1 MKNRRAVT
9 ASQLIRK
16 EALEDRAVELL
27 KEERISA
34 SVAEM
39 IYERR
44 QASGMTQQ
52 ELAEIVG
59 TTQSVISRLENADYE
74 GHSLTMLH
82 RVAAALKQK
91 VYVSM
96 EPKTT
101 APPNTDDITRELV
114 FRDFVQKLRRS
125 KRLTL
130 DALAKRLDVEREE
143 LVALEQWPGYRP
155 SSRLLYSISEFFQI
169 PQRSLAILAGAIREV
184 PTGVRRQLSQFAAKS
199 ESFDTLTKE
208 EKEQLDEL
216 ITALKSEV

>member
-1 MKNRRAVT
+1 MKTRQPLS
-9 ASQLIRK
+9 ASQLVRK
-16 EALEDRAVELL
+16 EVLDDRAIELL
-27 KEERISA
+27 KEEHISA

-44 QASGMTQQ
+44 QASGLTQQ
-52 ELAEIVG
+52 ELADMVG

-82 RVAAALKQK
+82 RIASALRQQL
-91 VYVSM
+91 YVSI
-96 EPKTT
+96 EPKAE
-101 APPNTDDITRELV
+101 APPNTDDLTRELV

-143 LVALEQWPGYRP
+143 LAALEQWPGYKP
-155 SSRLLYSISEFFQI
+155 STRLLHSLSEFFQI
-169 PQRSLAILAGAIREV
+169 PQRSLAILAGAIKEI
-184 PTGVRRQLSQFAAKS
+184 PTSVKRQLSQFAAKS

-208 EKEQLDEL
+208 EKQQLDEL
-216 ITALKSEV
+216 ITALKAET